1 MNNLVKEAQA
11 QHDETEN
18 RGIHEGTESVFD
30 IANEAHQ
37 DRGDLLEVFKAI
49 VDFAD
54 DMDHAYRCQ
63 VYDCDCVKSEL
74 QALLNGDTP

>member
-1 MNNLVKEAQA
+1 MNNLIKEIEIRQL
-11 QHDETEN
+11 QDQN
-18 RGIHEGTESVFD
+18 DCGLWDIHEK
-30 IANEAHQ
+30 AAKAHQ